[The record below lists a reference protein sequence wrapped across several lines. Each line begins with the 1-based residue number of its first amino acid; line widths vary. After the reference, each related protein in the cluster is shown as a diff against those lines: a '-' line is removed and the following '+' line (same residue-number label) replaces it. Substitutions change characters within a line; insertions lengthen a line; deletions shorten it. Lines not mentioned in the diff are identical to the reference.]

1 MLDQVRNTPS
11 RAGARKRGQVGY
23 RKPPEGTRFK
33 PGQSGNPKGRPKGV
47 RNFETDLDETLR
59 ELVDVNKGGV
69 RRRVTNQKAMLI
81 NLLQKALDG
90 DLRASDQLI
99 KAILRCRDNNGEGAA
114 ATVLEDDD
122 RAILDDYYNDR
133 RAREADN
140 AGSGS
145 SDPIGPSQAERC
157 DREAL
162 T

>member
-1 MLDQVRNTPS
+1 M
-11 RAGARKRGQVGY
+11 
-23 RKPPEGTRFK
+23 
-33 PGQSGNPKGRPKGV
+33 
-47 RNFETDLDETLR
+47 DETLR

-133 RAREADN
+133 RACEGGI
-140 AGSGS
+140 AGSG
-145 SDPIGPSQAERC
+145 
-157 DREAL
+157 AL
-162 T
+162 LSTAA